1 LWNES
6 FFSAPQLKR
15 DSLGGAI
22 RMNHHYID
30 DLLRLC
36 PGAEPAWQQHLA
48 CWGGEERGTYNDLT
62 VFAHHLVDTAAKGD
76 FGPADRVF
84 GFVESALESRNE
96 EVEGL
101 LVWGLLEDVQT
112 ISSHTPGLQHS
123 LAHRLGQKS
132 LDAWRTIADAWK
144 GNRSLADVL
153 RADARKKP
161 S

>member
-1 LWNES
+1 
-6 FFSAPQLKR
+6 
-15 DSLGGAI
+15 
-22 RMNHHYID
+22 MTHHYID

-36 PGAEPAWQQHLA
+36 PGAEPAWQEHLA
-48 CWGGEERGTYNDLT
+48 SWGGEERGIYNDLA

-84 GFVESALESRNE
+84 AFMESALESPDE

-112 ISSHTPGLQHS
+112 ISSHTRGLQQS
-123 LAHRLGQKS
+123 LSQRLGQKS
-132 LDAWRTIADAWK
+132 LDVWRTIAEAWS

-153 RADARKKP
+153 RADARKK
-161 S
+161 SS